1 MDEDLRVGRATQ
13 ASGTCGAGFWFVIGC
28 YLRGKIERQGKK
40 SETLLDSVETSE
52 EYVIMHQQ
60 RMCQQRRSQALCPLT
75 PLKLEERA
83 RERG

>member
-1 MDEDLRVGRATQ
+1 MSFDNVV
-13 ASGTCGAGFWFVIGC
+13 FYWFVIGC
-28 YLRGKIERQGKK
+28 YLRGKIERQGNK

-75 PLKLEERA
+75 PLTLEERA